1 MDPFV
6 YTYPSPLARYEN
18 LPPLPEEKAEDG
30 KSEYLF
36 GSTELSIHWIYLL
49 HNILDEVFLIHFLS
63 RL

>member
-6 YTYPSPLARYEN
+6 YTYPSPLAGYEN

-30 KSEYLF
+30 KSEYLS
-36 GSTELSIHWIYLL
+36 GATELSVSWTHLL
-49 HNILDEVFLIHFLS
+49 YNILDEVFLIHFLS